1 MISTVY
7 VTAISDFRR
16 RLNKPFANRKKSV
29 EKNITPGSTGWF
41 LVSREGQKHIQSSI
55 KSLWSAETETSLH
68 YLRLIE
74 YYDNFQLL
82 FHIKGSVPVK
92 SYIS

>member
-7 VTAISDFRR
+7 VTSISDFRR
-16 RLNKPFANRKKSV
+16 RLNKPFANTKKSV
-29 EKNITPGSTGWF
+29 EKNRTPGSPG
-41 LVSREGQKHIQSSI
+41 EGQNHIQNSI